1 MSDSQAQTGTE
12 ETSAGSPRRLR
23 RRLPDLILE
32 AAMIFF
38 ALLLALAAEEWR
50 ERQDRLELAERAL
63 QAVISEIE
71 ANRDELER
79 SGLSNL
85 ERVETAQVIIAR
97 LDAGEQLG
105 EANIGWDIALLSTAA
120 WQSAQMSQAV
130 QYMDFET
137 MRRVSEVYEA
147 QALFERM
154 QMGLVDRIADLMRV
168 AQEDPRAAVEQ
179 GFAGGSMLLDL
190 QQSVVD
196 TYGEALVELQ
206 SR

>member
-1 MSDSQAQTGTE
+1 MSETQAPTGSE
-12 ETSAGSPRRLR
+12 ATSKGAGRRLR

-63 QAVISEIE
+63 QAVVAEIE

-79 SGLSNL
+79 SGMSNL
-85 ERVETAQVIIAR
+85 ERVETARALIAR
-97 LDAGEQLG
+97 LDAGEQLDG
-105 EANIGWDIALLSTAA
+105 VDIGWDIALLSTAA

-137 MRRVSEVYEA
+137 MRRVSEVYEV

-154 QMGLVDRIADLMRV
+154 QMGLVDRISDLMRV
-168 AQEDPRAAVEQ
+168 AREDPRAAVEQ
-179 GFAGGSMLLDL
+179 GFTGGSMLLNL
-190 QQSVVD
+190 QQSVVES
-196 TYGEALVELQ
+196 YGQALVELQ
-206 SR
+206 SP